1 LIALRGDYE
10 HYLGG
15 YIFGEH
21 SLIERDLEE
30 IRGLTLRRTSE
41 AEQPYSDSSNFADCT
56 RY

>member
-1 LIALRGDYE
+1 MNN
-10 HYLGG
+10 YLGG

-30 IRGLTLRRTSE
+30 RLNN
-41 AEQPYSDSSNFADCT
+41 PYSDSSNFADCT